1 MSTNLN
7 NVQNKLDKEILKIE
21 EDIIEIIPDSVI
33 REILNIF
40 KKIDTDMKPIIDL
53 IGYLIDTNEDSKTKS
68 LAVKKLLSFYGF
80 CGNTD
85 ILSTRQKLFVV
96 DKTGKLGKKP
106 FLKEKDKEC
115 INILL
120 KQYGI
125 YK

>member
-1 MSTNLN
+1 MNATAN

-21 EDIIEIIPDSVI
+21 QDIIEIIPDTVI
-33 REILNIF
+33 HEVLNIF
-40 KKIDTDMKPIIDL
+40 KKIDTDMKPMIDL
-53 IGYLIDTNEDSKTKS
+53 IGYLIESTNDSKTKS
-68 LAVKKLLSFYGF
+68 LAIKKLLSFYGF

-120 KQYGI
+120 RQYGI